1 MADVKTYQNKAGDM
15 AQIVIERGGPALYV
29 KRAGEKSWR
38 CHYKGEMRF
47 VRASARSFLNVRAL
61 RAIG

>member
-29 KRAGEKSWR
+29 KRAGEDWR
-38 CHYKGEMRF
+38 CHYKGEMRN
-47 VRASARSFLNVRAL
+47 VRSSARSFLNVRAL